1 MNRPPIQLIDSEADM
16 LANLAISVEQRL
28 PQVSELL
35 LDEIARAEVRRAGD
49 IPRDVVIMGTTVEF
63 VSDSTGQHRTV
74 QLVLPQDEDIS
85 NGRISIL
92 TPVGAGLIGLREGQ
106 SIMWP
111 DRGGREHRI
120 SILRVDQTTV
130 TA

>member
-35 LDEIARAEVRRAGD
+35 LDEIARAEVRPAGD

-63 VSDSTGQHRTV
+63 VSDSTGRNRTV

-111 DRGGREHRI
+111 DRGGTEHRI
-120 SILRVDQTTV
+120 SILRVDQATV
-130 TA
+130 PA